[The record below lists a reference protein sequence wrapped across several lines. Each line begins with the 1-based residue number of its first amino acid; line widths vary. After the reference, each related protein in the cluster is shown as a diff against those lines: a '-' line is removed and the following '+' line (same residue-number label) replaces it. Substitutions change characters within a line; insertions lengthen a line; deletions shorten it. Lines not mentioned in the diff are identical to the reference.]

1 MQRDINV
8 NSASPQD
15 SWDWRDSIWAR
26 LIKRRVGSFHFGVEQ
41 GFPFLNELILA
52 KGPKIDFEQIGPT
65 KIYRVDTLEHVLSMI
80 GRNRLWLP
88 SPSSWEDPWED
99 PIRRHID
106 SSARPD
112 DMAFDCFAL
121 CFSTQPSC
129 EAIWQR
135 MKSKGRIVR
144 IETTVEK
151 LLSSIKIPDE
161 DDIAEIDKQVFFGSV
176 DYLDNAKEKQFQQEI
191 SRFLN
196 RDEGNGKTDIA
207 RVASLF
213 VKRKP
218 FEYEQEFRLV
228 FRPKRLQGIQPR
240 CFYELDL
247 DPKALIE
254 SVQIDPWCG
263 DYEYKMIARQF
274 GFDFSKS
281 TLAMPIM
288 CVSKYLAPNRSLKY
302 HNNTKSAVN
311 NT

>member
-1 MQRDINV
+1 MKT
-8 NSASPQD
+8 D
-15 SWDWRDSIWAR
+15 SQPGQNKNYEQWDWRNPIWTR
-26 LIKRRVGSFHFGVEQ
+26 LVNRRAGSFHFGVEHS
-41 GFPFLNELILA
+41 FPLLNKLILA
-52 KGPKIDFEQIGPT
+52 KGPKVDCGQIGKT

-80 GRNRLWLP
+80 GRNRLWLS

-99 PIRRHID
+99 PIWRHIGC
-106 SSARPD
+106 SERSD
-112 DMAFDCFAL
+112 DVEFDCFAL

-135 MKSKGRIVR
+135 MRSKGRIVR

-151 LLSSIKIPDE
+151 LLSSIKIPNK

-176 DYLDNAKEKQFQQEI
+176 EYLDEAQEKQFKREI
-191 SRFLN
+191 CHFLN

-228 FRPKRLQGIQPR
+228 FRPKRLSGKQSR

-247 DPKALIE
+247 DPKTLIE
-254 SVQIDPWCG
+254 SVQVDPWCG

-274 GFDFSKS
+274 GFEFSKS

-288 CVSKYLAPNRSLKY
+288 
-302 HNNTKSAVN
+302 
-311 NT
+311 